1 VTLLTAVFLAYALGL
16 IALGLWVGR
25 AVRQSA
31 DFFVAGRSLGAGLLF
46 STFLAANI
54 GAGATLT
61 ATARAYTDGVAAWWW
76 NGSAGLGSLVLAFW
90 IGPRMWREAKRH
102 GFLTVGDFLEHHFG
116 RGVRTLAATM
126 LWLGSFW
133 ILCAQ
138 LKAAAEVLE
147 HISGLP
153 RNVGA
158 LVAALAIA
166 AYFVLGGLIS
176 AARVNVVQLAV
187 KLAGFACAA
196 AVASTLSGGLQAAP
210 ASSLEFW
217 RGPTVGWPTLFLLGP
232 AFFLSPGL
240 LQKAF
245 AARDAH
251 ALRRGVAWQGVA
263 LMLFAC
269 LPVMLGLAAR
279 TRHPGLDHADEALLT
294 VLSLD
299 LPRWVG
305 ALGFAALLS
314 ATMSAADAVLYML
327 STSGARDFY
336 QGLFHPEASDADL
349 LRAARILAVV
359 AALVGYGLTFA
370 FDSVGGALTF
380 FYSLMVV
387 TLFAPILGG
396 LYFPQAGRWAALA
409 AMLVG
414 VATLFA
420 TMVSAGGANAGGAL
434 PSFLGLV
441 TSGLT
446 YLLLAVF

>member
-1 VTLLTAVFLAYALGL
+1 MTPTSALFLAYALGL

-25 AVRQSA
+25 AVRRS
-31 DFFVAGRSLGAGLLF
+31 DEFFVAGRSLGAGLLF
-46 STFLAANI
+46 ATFLAANI

-61 ATARAYTDGVAAWWW
+61 ATAYAYTDGVAAWWW

-90 IGPRMWREAKRH
+90 IGPRIWQEAKRH
-102 GFLTVGDFLEHHFG
+102 GLLTVGDFLEHHFG

-126 LWLGSFW
+126 LWLGSFA

-138 LKAAAEVLE
+138 LKAAALVLE
-147 HISGLP
+147 RIGGVP
-153 RNVGA
+153 PNVGA

-166 AYFVLGGLIS
+166 AYFVMGGLHS
-176 AARVNVVQLAV
+176 AARVNAIQFVV
-187 KLAGFACAA
+187 KIAGFACAA
-196 AVASTLSGGLQAAP
+196 AVASSLTGGFQTAP

-245 AARDAH
+245 GARDAH
-251 ALRRGVAWQGVA
+251 ALRRGVAWHAGV
-263 LMLFAC
+263 LLLFAW
-269 LPVMLGLAAR
+269 LPVLLGLAAR
-279 TRHPGLDHADEALLT
+279 TLHPSLDRPDEALPAL
-294 VLSLD
+294 LGSD
-299 LPRWVG
+299 LPRWVA

-314 ATMSAADAVLYML
+314 AAMSAADAVLFML

-336 QGLFHPEASDADL
+336 QSLFRPAATDAQL
-349 LRAARILAVV
+349 LRAARVLAVIS
-359 AALVGYGLTFA
+359 ALVGYALTFM

-396 LYFPQAGRWAALA
+396 LYFPRAGRWAALA

-420 TMVSAGGANAGGAL
+420 TMFGAPGAGYGWAS
-434 PSFLGLV
+434 PPFLGLV

-446 YLLLAVF
+446 YLMLAVF

>member
-1 VTLLTAVFLAYALGL
+1 VTLLSAAFLAYALGL

-25 AVRQSA
+25 AVRRSG

-54 GAGATLT
+54 GAGSTLT

-90 IGPRMWREAKRH
+90 IGPRMWREATRH

-126 LWLGSFW
+126 LWLGSFG

-138 LKAAAEVLE
+138 LKAAAEVLAYVGGVPA
-147 HISGLP
+147 S
-153 RNVGA
+153 VGA
-158 LVAALAIA
+158 LIVALAIA
-166 AYFVLGGLIS
+166 AYFVMGGLIS

-196 AVASTLSGGLQAAP
+196 AVASSLSGGLQAAP

-245 AARDAH
+245 AARDAQ
-251 ALRRGVAWQGVA
+251 ALRRGVAWQGAA
-263 LMLFAC
+263 LLIFGW
-269 LPVMLGLAAR
+269 LPVLLGLAAR
-279 TRHPGLDHADEALLT
+279 TLHPGLDRTDQALLT
-294 VLSLD
+294 VLNVDMPRSL
-299 LPRWVG
+299 R

-314 ATMSAADAVLYML
+314 AAMSAADAVLFML

-336 QGLFHPEASDADL
+336 QGLFRPAATDADL
-349 LRAARILAVV
+349 LRAARVLAVIS
-359 AALVGYGLTFA
+359 ALVGYALTFM

-396 LYFPQAGRWAALA
+396 LYFPRAGRWAALA

-420 TMVSAGGANAGGAL
+420 TMISAGGAGYGLAWPA
-434 PSFLGLV
+434 FLGLV

-446 YLLLAVF
+446 YLMLAVF

>member
-1 VTLLTAVFLAYALGL
+1 VFLAYGIGL

-25 AVRQSA
+25 AVRRSDA
-31 DFFVAGRSLGAGLLF
+31 FFVAGRSLGPGLLF
-46 STFLAANI
+46 ATFLAANI
-54 GAGATLT
+54 GTGSTLGATGY
-61 ATARAYTDGVAAWWW
+61 AYTNGFAAWWW

-90 IGPRMWREAKRH
+90 IGPRIWREAERH

-126 LWLGSFW
+126 LWLGSFA

-138 LKAAAEVLE
+138 LKAAAEVLAR
-147 HISGLP
+147 IGGIPTS
-153 RNVGA
+153 VGA

-176 AARVNVVQLAV
+176 ATRVNVVQLGV
-187 KLAGFACAA
+187 KLVGFACAA
-196 AVASTLSGGLQAAP
+196 AVASSLSGGFQAAP
-210 ASSLEFW
+210 ASGFEFW
-217 RGPTVGWPTLFLLGP
+217 RGPTVGWPMLFVLGP

-245 AARDAH
+245 GARDVH
-251 ALRRGVAWQGVA
+251 AVRHGIAWHGVAI
-263 LMLFAC
+263 LLFAW
-269 LPVMLGLAAR
+269 LPVVLGLAAR
-279 TRHPGLDHADEALLT
+279 TLHPSLDRPDEALTAL
-294 VLSLD
+294 LSAD
-299 LPRWVG
+299 LPHWV
-305 ALGFAALLS
+305 AAFGFAALLS
-314 ATMSAADAVLYML
+314 AAMSAADAVLFML
-327 STSGARDFY
+327 STSGATDFY
-336 QGLFHPEASDADL
+336 RGLFRPAATDADL
-349 LRAARILAVV
+349 LRAARVLAVI
-359 AALVGYGLTFA
+359 AAVIGYALTFM

-396 LYFPQAGRWAALA
+396 LYFPRAGRWAALA

-420 TMVSAGGANAGGAL
+420 TMVSTNGLGYGWAS
-434 PSFLGLV
+434 PPFLGLV